1 MCINIFTEKVM
12 YLCDPDKNYKC
23 PKTSCYIYGELP
35 KLNSCRCTKYAEFA
49 QTYEDGSPIVE
60 TLLINGVPFIRAPG
74 RLKKE

>member
-1 MCINIFTEKVM
+1 MPNIFTEKVM
-12 YLCDPDKNYKC
+12 YLCDPHKNYKC
-23 PKTSCYIYGELP
+23 PKTSCHVNTEEGYG
-35 KLNSCRCTKYAEFA
+35 CRCTKYAEFA